1 MVLQGFA
8 GRVTDLRARMR
19 LCHPVLSPTG
29 DGTKLLLAQ
38 SLDWLASGRNLEP
51 VDRADVLSFGTLWRD
66 VGSTIQPGFGV
77 AVAGDALGSS
87 VLDVVGPAGMDDLPF
102 EWDDDVGCWIAIVR
116 RDELERCAE
125 GLARKA
131 AAIFDNEL
139 RSTSHLGRLS
149 RKGAAAL
156 FVLRRV
162 PRRKDSV
169 VAIRELAAAHV
180 ETNFDLYKR
189 LLAVQS
195 VKLGIP
201 EDDLAQRVSRHVA
214 SAQSAVFSGW
224 LPQKLAQRRVPEK
237 TVCCRRFAK
246 QGPIELKER
255 AYGKQKRAGLVA

>member
-19 LCHPVLSPTG
+19 LCHPVLSPEEG
-29 DGTKLLLAQ
+29 GTKLLLAQ
-38 SLDWLASGRNLEP
+38 SLDWLASGHDLEP
-51 VDRADVLSFGTLWRD
+51 VDRDDVLSFGTLWRD
-66 VGSTIQPGFGV
+66 VGSTIRPGFGV
-77 AVAGDALGSS
+77 AVAGDTLGAS
-87 VLDVVGPAGMDDLPF
+87 VLDMTGPAGMDDLPF

-116 RDELERCAE
+116 RGEFERCAE
-125 GLARKA
+125 SLAREA
-131 AAIFDNEL
+131 ATIFDNEF
-139 RSTSHLGRLS
+139 RSTSHLGKLS

-162 PRRKDSV
+162 PRRRDSA

-180 ETNFDLYKR
+180 ETNFDLYRR

-201 EDDLAQRVSRHVA
+201 EDDLDQRVSRHVS
-214 SAQSAVFSGW
+214 SAQSAVFSGR
-224 LPQKLAQRRVPEK
+224 LPQKLPLRRVSEK
-237 TVCCRRFAK
+237 VVCDRRFAK

-255 AYGKQKRAGLVA
+255 AYGKQKRTGLAA